1 MKDFLEKLKFGL
13 DKNSL
18 SSENKE
24 ILRVMLDLKAISLYK
39 NKYYLN
45 DGFVCGRLDISAN
58 GTGFISNKDFK
69 RDLLVENKFISNA
82 KIGDIVLAKILKK
95 KKDRVYAKILISII
109 PAFLSSVV
117 YTKKFGKE
125 ILGVNIKSGLATS
138 LNATQKSLKALP
150 LNTLL
155 KIDNRQNKIVEVLG
169 NLDDP
174 LVDEKISLAI
184 YNKNKEFPPV
194 CEEEARAYGE
204 SVDINFYPNRTDL
217 RGLNFCTI
225 DPVDAKDFDDA
236 IFYDEINNSLFV
248 AIADVSEYV
257 KPFSALDKEAK
268 NRGFSIYFP
277 HIAIPMLPRVLS
289 ENLCSLRPNE
299 DRLAFCFK
307 IQFDKNYNVISE
319 ELIEAIINSK
329 KRFNYDEVDDI
340 LATKKAPKNFE
351 WLLSLNKITNFL
363 RDERLKVGFDFRSLE
378 LRMSLDEKNNLIN
391 TKFES
396 GSPSHSLIED
406 CMLLA
411 NKAAAKRI
419 KKGVFRNHPPADLK
433 KILSLIDDLASLGIE
448 VDYKSDINALIG
460 EIQEKA
466 NRLNIREDVD
476 KLIIKAQQ
484 KANYASF
491 SLGHFGLGFKTYTHF
506 TSPIRR
512 YSDLILHRLLK
523 ADKKMQDYLLL
534 NIENT
539 LNKINE
545 LEKEADK
552 VAFDFMDRKFA
563 RWAKDRIGENFICY
577 IDENKNYTS
586 AKLDD
591 KIKGARIF
599 LINYTNEILTRVL
612 VKIVDVDIA
621 KAVIFGKVVKK
632 IDVYERI

>member
-125 ILGVNIKSGLATS
+125 ILGVNVKSGLATS
-138 LNATQKSLKALP
+138 LNATQKSLRALP

-307 IQFDKNYNVISE
+307 IQFDKNYNVVSE

-512 YSDLILHRLLK
+512 YSDLMLHRLLK

-539 LNKINE
+539 LNEINE

-632 IDVYERI
+632 IDV